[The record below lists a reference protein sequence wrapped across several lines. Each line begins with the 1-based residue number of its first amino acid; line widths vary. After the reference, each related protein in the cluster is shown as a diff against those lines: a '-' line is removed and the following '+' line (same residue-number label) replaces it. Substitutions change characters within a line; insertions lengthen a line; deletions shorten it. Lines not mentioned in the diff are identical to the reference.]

1 MQSHFI
7 ERNEGFQTHYLEWLP
22 HKISDLLPVIC
33 IHGNLS
39 NARMYK
45 WIGEEL
51 ASEMNERPR
60 HVVAIDIRGCG
71 ESGMPEQGFTL
82 QHMASDIEP
91 VMRHLGITEAHFIA
105 YSRGVAYA
113 LQYALQHPER
123 VQGLIIGDFPT
134 HYTKIQEDWAHRM
147 FNSYKEYD
155 SWDHLYDTLALTE
168 QLSREVF
175 DDKKDVYYV
184 EKEGIIHKRYSK
196 EFPIRL
202 QLESDDVDL
211 SSALDS
217 INGNLLIL
225 KGVEPGSL
233 LSEEQITA
241 YQQNNPEVVRVQH
254 AGHDVFEPRQQVK
267 DAFFDFFKDNI

>member
-7 ERNEGFQTHYLEWLP
+7 ERNEGFKTHYLEWKP
-22 HKISDLLPVIC
+22 PGTSDKLPVIC

-39 NARMYK
+39 NARMYT

-51 ASEMNERPR
+51 VSVKNESPR
-60 HVVAIDIRGCG
+60 HVIAIDIRGCG

-82 QHMASDIEP
+82 QHMASDINA
-91 VMRHLGITEAHFIA
+91 VMSHLGITEAHFIA

-123 VQGLIIGDFPT
+123 IQGLIIGDFPT

-147 FNSYKEYD
+147 VNSYKEYD
-155 SWDHLYDTLALTE
+155 SWDHLYGTLALTE
-168 QLSREVF
+168 HLSREEF
-175 DDKKDVYYV
+175 DDQKDIYYV
-184 EKEGIIHKRYSK
+184 EKEGLIHKNYSK
-196 EFPIRL
+196 EFPILL

-225 KGVEPGSL
+225 KGNEPGSL
-233 LSEEQITA
+233 LSEEQITV
-241 YQQNNPEVVRVQH
+241 YQQYNPDVVRVQH

-267 DAFFDFFKDNI
+267 DAFFDFFKDII